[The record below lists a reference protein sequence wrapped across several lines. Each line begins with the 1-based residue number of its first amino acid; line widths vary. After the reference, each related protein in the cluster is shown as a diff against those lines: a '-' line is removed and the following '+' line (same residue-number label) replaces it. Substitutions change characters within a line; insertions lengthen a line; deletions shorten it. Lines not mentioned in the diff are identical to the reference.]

1 MNELFNTPFETGLRA
16 MLILYSTNSLG
27 MTIDRI
33 AAYDF
38 MTIYGNDLGITD
50 RNLHG
55 INHFSFSEFSSK
67 RAICSEGVKAFVLDG
82 LIAITRNKRG
92 FLYSLTPEGI
102 KYVNELE
109 SNYKVQYLEILEK
122 VQHKFEKTPDTE
134 LIKEINNTAIKALR
148 R

>member
-16 MLILYSTNSLG
+16 MLILYSTNSKG

-50 RNLHG
+50 KNLHG

-67 RAICSEGVKAFVLDG
+67 RTACSEGVKAFVLDG

-92 FLYSLTPEGI
+92 FLYSLTPTGKE
-102 KYVNELE
+102 YVEELE
-109 SNYKVQYLEILEK
+109 SNYKDQYLEILVK
-122 VQHKFEKTPDTE
+122 VQNKYEKNPDTE
-134 LIKEINNTAIKALR
+134 LIKEINNSAIKALR